1 MSEIDIDQFDEKNP
15 YKSNAPGTY
24 FQLRPY
30 LLSCKSLDVIK
41 GRALALNSR
50 QGSLTVKDER
60 DGKCLKFETTVIQ
73 FSRFHWFQIDSNWFH
88 LWKFDPICLKFAKLM
103 DFFFQVKLSWK
114 GTFDGNEVC
123 GQLDIEEIG
132 VFRFR

>member
-50 QGSLTVKDER
+50 QGFNRMVYQRS
-60 DGKCLKFETTVIQ
+60 F
-73 FSRFHWFQIDSNWFH
+73 
-88 LWKFDPICLKFAKLM
+88 
-103 DFFFQVKLSWK
+103 
-114 GTFDGNEVC
+114 
-123 GQLDIEEIG
+123 
-132 VFRFR
+132 